1 MGFYTIPTIYR
12 NVSEDLRG
20 MGHAEWAAQE
30 DPIHY
35 GLSIPAQVTLQ
46 Q

>member
-1 MGFYTIPTIYR
+1 MGLYIIPTIYR
-12 NVSEDLRG
+12 NVGEDLRG
-20 MGHAEWAAQE
+20 MGHADWAAQE
-30 DPIHY
+30 GPMNY